1 MKYFILAFFLLS
13 ITIIKAQDPT
23 AAYFYLLDS
32 KTSTVNGLDGESQ
45 FFDYPTGIN
54 IELPVNTSSPV
65 NLFQTVF
72 NFLVNNF
79 SIPAQLV
86 SHGHVR
92 AIKTYWRNSGYLPLA
107 LVQSEMALSNANP
120 AHIPDL
126 EATMASVEYLFYKMA
141 IPAEQHPYLVKH
153 QLSEICVEFPRND
166 FRHFIVDRGYRG
178 IYPDTW
184 NSRIRVIHIG
194 KSSSCKLTDTASWAD
209 VKSGTWNNNGVTS
222 AQLNVLGQGQVVSD
236 NYHLDDLFADIVYYF
251 QKFPNYNTL
260 YNCQHFGTNLFNK
273 LTGQHLTFPS
283 VDVMEIVTN
292 GVSNLPKLQ
301 FGFIASP
308 DDENEDN

>member
-1 MKYFILAFFLLS
+1 MRSFILAFFLLS
-13 ITIIKAQDPT
+13 VAIIKAQDPT
-23 AAYFYLLDS
+23 AAYFYLVDS
-32 KTSTVNGLDGESQ
+32 STSTVQSQDGESQ

-54 IELPVNTSSPV
+54 IELPVNTSAQV

-79 SIPAQLV
+79 SIPAKEI

-107 LVQSEMALSNANP
+107 LVQNEMALSNANA

-141 IPAEQHPYLVKH
+141 IPEEQHPYLIKH
-153 QLSEICVEFPRND
+153 QLSEICVQFPHKD

-194 KSSSCKLTDTASWAD
+194 RSSSCDLKDTASWAD
-209 VKSGTWNNNGVTS
+209 LRSGTWNDNGVTS
-222 AQLNVLGQGQVVSD
+222 AQLNVLGQGKVD
-236 NYHLDDLFADIVYYF
+236 EENYHLDDLFADIFSYF

-273 LTGQHLTFPS
+273 LTGKNLTFPS

-301 FGFIASP
+301 FGFNPLPS
-308 DDENEDN
+308 DEDED